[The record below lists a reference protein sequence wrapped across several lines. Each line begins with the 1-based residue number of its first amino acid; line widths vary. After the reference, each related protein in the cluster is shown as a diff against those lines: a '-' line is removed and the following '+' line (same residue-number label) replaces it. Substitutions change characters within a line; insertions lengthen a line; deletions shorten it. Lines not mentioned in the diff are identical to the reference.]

1 MQFFK
6 EICPVLLFSFVIF
19 SGNEISG
26 VLKLGRTVLKP
37 SEFEKLYMKYRNV
50 MYSVAFGILQNEQD
64 AEDAVQNAFM
74 YVFQHPE
81 KIRSIESPKTK
92 GFLIIVS
99 ESKAIDIYRSRK
111 ARHEVMDDE
120 ILEKLISEEG
130 ISAHELASYIV
141 KLPKRYREVIIL
153 HFYYG
158 FSITEI
164 AKMQSAT
171 YEGVRKLLSRTKN
184 KLRKMIEED
193 I

>member
-1 MQFFK
+1 M
-6 EICPVLLFSFVIF
+6 
-19 SGNEISG
+19 
-26 VLKLGRTVLKP
+26 LKP

-50 MYSVAFGILQNEQD
+50 MYSVAFSILHNEQD

-92 GFLIIVS
+92 GFMIIVS
-99 ESKAIDIYRSRK
+99 ESKAIDVYRSRM
-111 ARHEVMDDE
+111 ARHEVIDDE
-120 ILEKLISEEG
+120 LLENLMPEEDISPY
-130 ISAHELASYIV
+130 ELASYIV
-141 KLPKRYREVIIL
+141 KLPKRCREIIIL

-164 AKMQSAT
+164 AKMQRAT
-171 YEGVRKLLSRTKN
+171 YEGVRKLLYRTKK